1 MAEYRY
7 TISIDNKD
15 VIARDV
21 PRSYLSTLINALL
34 DDLRLDFGYA
44 ITIKKY
50 RLDDTDGDLSKR
62 GKDNG

>member
-7 TISIDNKD
+7 IISIDNKD

-50 RLDDTDGDLSKR
+50 RLDDTR
-62 GKDNG
+62 